1 MSRRRYNR
9 INEKEKEK
17 ILEMYNSGSWK
28 VTELSEMFRVTT
40 RRIYQIIEASEV
52 NAEEQ

>member
-17 ILEMYNSGSWK
+17 ILEMYNSGLWK

-40 RRIYQIIEASEV
+40 RRIYQIIEAGEIDGK
-52 NAEEQ
+52 EQ